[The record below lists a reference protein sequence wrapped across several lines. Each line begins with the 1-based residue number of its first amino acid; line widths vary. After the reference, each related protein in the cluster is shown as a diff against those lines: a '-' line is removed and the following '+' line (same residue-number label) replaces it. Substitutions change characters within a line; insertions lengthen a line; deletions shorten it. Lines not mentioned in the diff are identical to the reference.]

1 MLHRSRQPHPG
12 RALRRYRERAEA
24 PGRRG
29 LEQPQADPAG
39 RLAEVRLWRRIP
51 RLQPGCGEYPAGCR
65 AAGRLREVQGIHRAG
80 GPAPSVDDPRPVAG
94 EDRRAAAGARR
105 GGAAG
110 SHLQA
115 LRCRRDF
122 PRRAV
127 AGGPRGA
134 GRGDEHPGRSLQL
147 RRGRRGPGA
156 LRHAEEFEDQAGGY
170 RPLRR
175 DPGIPGQRR
184 GPADQ
189 GGPGRQARRG
199 RPVAGR
205 QGQRP
210 DRPPAL
216 CGARRDPDLAAA
228 APRHLL
234 HRRPGTADLRPQAGQ
249 PAGAGIGEAGIRAGR
264 RHHRRRRGQ
273 GLCGPDHHLR
283 LRRRYRC
290 LADHLDQVRRLA
302 LGTGP
307 GGNPPDPAR
316 QRPARQG
323 PGADR
328 WRPEDRP
335 GRDQG
340 GHSRRREL
348 RLRHRADDRPGLQVP
363 AHLPPE
369 QLRHRRGDA
378 ERQVAQ
384 GPLHRHHRDGDQLLH
399 LHRHGNPRVAGA
411 PRRAQPGRADRPHR
425 PAGDPPRRDRQ
436 AAESG
441 SRSVAGQ

>member
-1 MLHRSRQPHPG
+1 MKILSKMGISTVASYRGAQLFEAVGLSDEVTDLCFTGVASRIQG
-12 RALRRYRERAEA
+12 ARFVDIENEQKLLAAEA
-24 PGRRG
+24 WSNRKPIQQGG
-29 LEQPQADPAG
+29 L
-39 RLAEVRLWRRIP
+39 LEVRLWRRIP

-234 HRRPGTADLRPQAGQ
+234 HRRPGATDLRPQAGQ
-249 PAGAGIGEAGIRAGR
+249 PAGAGIGEAGVGAGR

-283 LRRRYRC
+283 LRRR
-290 LADHLDQVRRLA
+290 
-302 LGTGP
+302 
-307 GGNPPDPAR
+307 
-316 QRPARQG
+316 
-323 PGADR
+323 
-328 WRPEDRP
+328 
-335 GRDQG
+335 
-340 GHSRRREL
+340 
-348 RLRHRADDRPGLQVP
+348 
-363 AHLPPE
+363 
-369 QLRHRRGDA
+369 
-378 ERQVAQ
+378 
-384 GPLHRHHRDGDQLLH
+384 
-399 LHRHGNPRVAGA
+399 
-411 PRRAQPGRADRPHR
+411 
-425 PAGDPPRRDRQ
+425 
-436 AAESG
+436 
-441 SRSVAGQ
+441 